1 MIEFEWNSAKAISNL
16 TKHKVSFEEAQSV
29 FFDEYAQQ
37 FYDTESSEDEDRF
50 FMLGKSTKSRVL
62 VVVHC
67 ERDGGEIIRIISARK
82 ATSKERKFYQGASL

>member
-1 MIEFEWNSAKAISNL
+1 MIKFEWNSRKAKSNE

-37 FYDTESSEDEDRF
+37 FYDSENSDDEDRF
-50 FMLGKSTKSRVL
+50 FMLGKSIKSRVL

-67 ERDGGEIIRIISARK
+67 ERGNGEIIRIISARK
-82 ATSKERKFYQGASL
+82 ATSKERKFYQGASI